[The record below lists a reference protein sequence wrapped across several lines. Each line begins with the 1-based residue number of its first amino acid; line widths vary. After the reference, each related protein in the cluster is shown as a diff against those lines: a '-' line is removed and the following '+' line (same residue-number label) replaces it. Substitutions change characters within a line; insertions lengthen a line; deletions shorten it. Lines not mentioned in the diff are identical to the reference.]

1 MPFRFDPTRSE
12 TRLMTDLAGKVA
24 IATGASRGIGAAAAF
39 VLAKAGAAVMLVAR
53 DGTRASQ
60 VTKEIVAAGGRATAM
75 ACDVADYGS
84 VRTMVEETD
93 QRLGNI
99 DILVN
104 NAGVIEPID
113 ALVQSD
119 PAAWRRS
126 IEVNLVGAY
135 HTVRATLPRMLEAGK
150 GTVINI
156 SSGAAH
162 RPLEGWSAYC
172 SAKAGLA
179 MLTNAIALEYAD
191 AGVRVFGL
199 APGVID
205 TDMQAAI
212 RASGINRISQIRQ
225 IRQIDLAQVGHP
237 AAAILYL
244 CTAAADDLVGKELAL
259 NDSVFRRRV
268 GLVRRSSGQVETR
281 A

>member
-1 MPFRFDPTRSE
+1 
-12 TRLMTDLAGKVA
+12 MTDLAGKVA
-24 IATGASRGIGAAAAF
+24 IVTGASRGIGAAAAF
-39 VLAKAGAAVMLVAR
+39 VLAKASAAVMLVAR
-53 DGTRASQ
+53 DGERASRLAE
-60 VTKEIVAAGGRATAM
+60 EIVASGGRAIAV

-84 VRTMVEETD
+84 VRAMVDETGR
-93 QRLGNI
+93 RLGSV

-104 NAGVIEPID
+104 NAGVIEPIG

-119 PAAWRRS
+119 PAVWGRS
-126 IEVNLVGAY
+126 IEINLVGAY
-135 HTVRATLPRMLEAGK
+135 HAARATLPRMLEAGK

-162 RPLEGWSAYC
+162 NPLEGWSAYC

-179 MLTNAIALEYAD
+179 MLTSAIALECAD

-199 APGVID
+199 SPGVID
-205 TDMQAAI
+205 TDMQAAV

-225 IRQIDLAQVGHP
+225 IDLAPVGHP

-259 NDSVFRRRV
+259 NDLDFRRRI
-268 GLVRRSSGQVETR
+268 GLV
-281 A
+281 